1 MASASE
7 RDKGTYLILT
17 LSVRSV
23 DVHLP
28 EQLAERLP
36 LLRVERSTFVLV
48 EGLEETLKI
57 LLVLGV
63 RDERYRVALAH
74 VVAHRVWRREGK
86 LRSEGS
92 PQKKFRSGRHVR
104 RGSSRVGSI
113 CEFPRAL
120 RRGLGVCEGGKN
132 RASMHSERLGSHPC
146 TRSSEP
152 KLLLQSRRSDIYLG
166 AI

>member
-7 RDKGTYLILT
+7 RDKRTYLILT
-17 LSVRSV
+17 LSVRFV

-48 EGLEETLKI
+48 EGLEETLKL

-92 PQKKFRSGRHVR
+92 PQKKISVQH
-104 RGSSRVGSI
+104 
-113 CEFPRAL
+113 E
-120 RRGLGVCEGGKN
+120 
-132 RASMHSERLGSHPC
+132 
-146 TRSSEP
+146 
-152 KLLLQSRRSDIYLG
+152 
-166 AI
+166 